1 MVVLSKRDGVAKK
14 VTADE
19 IVIEGDDGVTDRFK
33 LIKYKRSNQNTCYGG
48 AAREQGPGTGGR
60 PVHQPG

>member
-1 MVVLSKRDGVAKK
+1 MEYKAAHDSGMVVLSKRDGVAKK

-33 LIKYKRSNQNTCYGG
+33 LIKYKRSSQNTCCLLYTS
-48 AAREQGPGTGGR
+48 RC
-60 PVHQPG
+60 V